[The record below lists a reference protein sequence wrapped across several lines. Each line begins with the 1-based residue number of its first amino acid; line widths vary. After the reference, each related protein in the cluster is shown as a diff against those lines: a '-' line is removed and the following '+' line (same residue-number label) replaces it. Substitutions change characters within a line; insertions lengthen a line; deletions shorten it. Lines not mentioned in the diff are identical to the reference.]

1 LGIIVFYVSNVL
13 AVPYGQI
20 TVGLAYV
27 CFVAGF
33 ALQFVDAAFVVVGC
47 RFTESDP
54 GLLLYRVC
62 ASEGYFDVYLKR
74 VSNSCCSS
82 EADLFVEMQKRH

>member
-1 LGIIVFYVSNVL
+1 MLIGDHFFYVSDVL

-33 ALQFVDAAFVVVGC
+33 AL
-47 RFTESDP
+47 
-54 GLLLYRVC
+54 
-62 ASEGYFDVYLKR
+62 
-74 VSNSCCSS
+74 
-82 EADLFVEMQKRH
+82 